1 MATVTNVHDLARAH
15 LSDVA
20 KEIWT
25 DAVLLDFSKTAY
37 RKVQRAVGASGIPLI
52 HTVQSSA
59 LTVPAST
66 ATIGRATTPAL
77 PADLLRPRSIRT
89 KLTASGAYKVI
100 SKSEV
105 FISDEAAVATP
116 IDRWDWRGDFIYLS
130 LCSAE
135 CKLMMIYE
143 ASLTDLTAVG
153 DTLGVPDILDAM
165 GAMVASLAC
174 ASRDEINAAKNYM
187 DLAMSDLQMIA
198 NGEIDVSK
206 AVGKLMGAQ

>member
-15 LSDVA
+15 LGDVA

-25 DAVLLDFSKTAY
+25 DAVLLDFSKPAY
-37 RKVQRAVGASGIPLI
+37 RKVQRALRASGMPLI
-52 HTVQSSA
+52 HTVQSA
-59 LTVPAST
+59 VLTIPAST
-66 ATIGRATTPAL
+66 VTIGRLTTPAL
-77 PADLLRPRSIRT
+77 PGDLLRPRAIRT

-135 CKLMMIYE
+135 CKLQMIYE
-143 ASLTDLTAVG
+143 ASLTDLAAVG
-153 DTLGVPDILDAM
+153 DTLGIPDILDAM
-165 GAMVASLAC
+165 AAMVASFAC
-174 ASRDEINAAKNYM
+174 ASRDELADAKNYM
-187 DLAMSDLQMIA
+187 DLAMSDLGMIA
-198 NGEIDVSK
+198 KGEIDVSK
-206 AVGKLMGAQ
+206 AIGKLMGAQ